1 MVVEVQAIPVH
12 DEGNGSVTRFDFPF
26 LVLEEDD
33 IRVYITD
40 LVNNE
45 EMTEINASEYEV
57 TILDTGGGYVTYPLS
72 GEPLS
77 ANYKITIYRETKI
90 VQGADLDGYADAVE
104 KVLDRAFMVLQ
115 EIKERNDRSLSIPI
129 NDNGQTD
136 PDVFLKETVANA
148 LLAITRSQLALSNSE
163 TALINSNKALTDS
176 AKALLDSANALS
188 VANSMNEAVN
198 AASAAAQAAA
208 DTAAEALLV
217 AEESSHAHTNKAVL
231 DQFDTTGSNK
241 VTFNSKI
248 LATTEDLDAM
258 VQTDATN
265 ADAESFRSLLG
276 MPEVESDVVN
286 LQSEVDS
293 NGSVIINIDS
303 RVNVLEDTPF
313 AIAPQTIVAG
323 ATGELPDG
331 WTTADADLPAAHIIT
346 SGTSELTVVAGLQV
360 AAGVEGSTVLSN
372 TLSADTTLNISAA
385 TDITSGTYSSYIYA
399 DLDANKDLT
408 FGVTDKKPQVGLNPK
423 YAISIVTPIMTANV
437 DQGFTV
443 AASSV
448 GASSEYNPYEA
459 FNRVGATKYNGWLS
473 AANYTKLDGIYMGEE
488 YIRIYQTD
496 LTQLTANKVRLC
508 PYSEGS
514 TMYGR
519 PYQFNLEAV
528 AEDGT
533 ITVLAAINEYNDW
546 AVGEYLEIEFDTTT
560 TAYLQ
565 IRVLK
570 VYGGSYC
577 AFSDIQWVYD
587 ENNAS
592 SEFQGDFY
600 DIAKQAHYDAYG
612 NILRRVYIG
621 EFEFVD
627 GVIDNI
633 INYQHGTV
641 CTMPV
646 NDGNNIAVNSWYYP
660 EKPYPG
666 ECIAV
671 AEIYYENKW
680 GDTGWIYTNGGYG
693 VNSTISEDTLI
704 VVTGNSYLC
713 TSDGNYGGG
722 VFSGNSTSAPARVK
736 VYRQW

>member
-1 MVVEVQAIPVH
+1 MAVVTTSSKEVLLGNSSCTEFSVGFKCAYNKDQIPYI
-12 DEGNGSVTRFDFPF
+12 SVYLADQNT
-26 LVLEEDD
+26 LSEEDPEILTYGVD
-33 IRVYITD
+33 YKVDTASDTGFRLIYPISGAPLPADKRLIVLRNTPLIQNVFSTSVPERKPIENIGDYLTMIIQELSETLSRAPKIPIT
-40 LVNNE
+40 
-45 EMTEINASEYEV
+45 SEYDPNTLIAEV
-57 TILDTGGGYVTYPLS
+57 IDKMNDAI
-72 GEPLS
+72 
-77 ANYKITIYRETKI
+77 ANSTT
-90 VQGADLDGYADAVE
+90 A
-104 KVLDRAFMVLQ
+104 
-115 EIKERNDRSLSIPI
+115 LSITS
-129 NDNGQTD
+129 GMQ
-136 PDVFLKETVANA
+136 E
-148 LLAITRSQLALSNSE
+148 S
-163 TALINSNKALTDS
+163 
-176 AKALLDSANALS
+176 
-188 VANSMNEAVN
+188 VN
-198 AASAAAQAAA
+198 AASQSAQDAAL
-208 DTAAEALLV
+208 TAREALLV
-217 AEESSHAHTNKAVL
+217 AGESSHAHLNKSVL
-231 DQFDTTGSNK
+231 DEFGTTGSNELM
-241 VTFNSKI
+241 FNGEKI
-248 LATTEDLDAM
+248 ALADDLSVL

-265 ADAESFRSLLG
+265 ASAESFRSLVG
-276 MPEVESDVVN
+276 MPEVEEDITG
-286 LQSEVDS
+286 LQAEIAST
-293 NGSVIINIDS
+293 GSTVTAIDS
-303 RVNVLEDTPF
+303 RVFVLENKDVPVLS
-313 AIAPQTIVAG
+313 IAPQSIVAG
-323 ATGELPDG
+323 ATGELPNG
-331 WTTADADLPAAHIIT
+331 WTTADADLPAAHIVT
-346 SGTSELTVVAGLQV
+346 SGTASELTIISGLQV
-360 AAGVEGSTVLSN
+360 AAGVEGKIVLSN
-372 TLSADTTLNISAA
+372 ALSVDTALDITAA
-385 TDITSGTYSSYIYA
+385 TDITSGTYSYYIYA

-408 FGVTDKKPQVGLNPK
+408 FGVTDKKPQVGLNPE
-423 YAISIVTPIMTANV
+423 YAISIVTPIMTATV
-437 DQGFTV
+437 DQGFTIEV
-443 AASSV
+443 SSL
-448 GASSEYNPYEA
+448 SSATDYYKPHEA
-459 FNRVGATKYNGWLS
+459 FNRIIATKYDGWLS
-473 AANYTKLDGIYMGEE
+473 AANYTKSDGIYMGEE

-519 PYQFNLEAV
+519 PYQFNIEAV

-612 NILRRVYIG
+612 NIIRRVYIG
-621 EFEFVD
+621 EIEFVD
-627 GVIDNI
+627 GVVDNV

-641 CTMPV
+641 CTLPV
-646 NDGNNIAVNSWYYP
+646 NDGNNIAVNSWYYS
-660 EKPYPG
+660 EKPYLG
-666 ECIAV
+666 ECNTT
-671 AEIYYENKW
+671 AEMYYENKW

>member
-1 MVVEVQAIPVH
+1 
-12 DEGNGSVTRFDFPF
+12 
-26 LVLEEDD
+26 
-33 IRVYITD
+33 
-40 LVNNE
+40 
-45 EMTEINASEYEV
+45 MTEYYTRIQYPYNGDTDIFSIPFSYRDQSYIKVEITNSSRIITPYAIDTDFEFINQNQIRLKTLPAIGSSIE
-57 TILDTGGGYVTYPLS
+57 
-72 GEPLS
+72 
-77 ANYKITIYRETKI
+77 IYRDSKKDKREEAFSNGEVYVHELDNSFNQDFDISQEAYDLATKSM
-90 VQGADLDGYADAVE
+90 VDSSDTREKAVE
-104 KVLDRAFMVLQ
+104 A
-115 EIKERNDRSLSIPI
+115 I
-129 NDNGQTD
+129 
-136 PDVFLKETVANA
+136 DV
-148 LLAITRSQLALSNSE
+148 SQ
-163 TALINSNKALTDS
+163 
-176 AKALLDSANALS
+176 
-188 VANSMNEAVN
+188 
-198 AASAAAQAAA
+198 QAAA
-208 DTAAEALLV
+208 DSAAALNVVSGMQESVDAAAESAESAAATAKEALLT
-217 AEESSHAHTNKAVL
+217 AAESSHAHLNKSVL
-231 DQFDTTGSNK
+231 DEFGTTGSNEL
-241 VTFNSKI
+241 TFNGDKI
-248 LATTEDLDAM
+248 ALADDLSVM

-265 ADAESFRSLLG
+265 ASAESFRALVG
-276 MPEVESDVVN
+276 MPEVEEDITG
-286 LQSEVDS
+286 LQAEIAST
-293 NGSVIINIDS
+293 GSAVTAIDS
-303 RVNVLEDTPF
+303 RVLALENKDITVLNV
-313 AIAPQTIVAG
+313 APQTIIAG
-323 ATGELPDG
+323 ATGDLPDG

-360 AAGVEGSTVLSN
+360 AAGVEGSVVLSN
-372 TLSADTTLNISAA
+372 TLSTDTTLNISAA
-385 TDITSGTYSSYIYA
+385 TDITSGTYSYYIYA
-399 DLDANKDLT
+399 DFDANKDLT
-408 FGVTDKKPQVGLNPK
+408 FGVIDKKPQVGLNPE

-437 DQGFTV
+437 CKDFTV
-443 AASSV
+443 TASSV

-519 PYQFNLEAV
+519 PYQFNIEAV

-533 ITVLAAINEYNDW
+533 ITVLATVDEYNDW

-736 VYRQW
+736 ISRQY

>member
-1 MVVEVQAIPVH
+1 MPVL
-12 DEGNGSVTRFDFPF
+12 N
-26 LVLEEDD
+26 
-33 IRVYITD
+33 
-40 LVNNE
+40 
-45 EMTEINASEYEV
+45 
-57 TILDTGGGYVTYPLS
+57 
-72 GEPLS
+72 
-77 ANYKITIYRETKI
+77 NYKIREYRGNCNGRDWEFPFRCFSLDHLVVELIDSEGTQKSLTRGVDYTVFNGLTNDGGSVHYPKDDQLAPLSESETLRIYRATPMEQSIKYEIFQQKI
-90 VQGADLDGYADAVE
+90 EDAIDKMVMLLQESVNGSAVE
-104 KVLDRAFMVLQ
+104 IASSAV
-115 EIKERNDRSLSIPI
+115 S
-129 NDNGQTD
+129 
-136 PDVFLKETVANA
+136 TVNE
-148 LLAITRSQLALSNSE
+148 AIIT
-163 TALINSNKALTDS
+163 I
-176 AKALLDSANALS
+176 
-188 VANSMNEAVN
+188 NEAV
-198 AASAAAQAAA
+198 ASIA
-208 DTAAEALLV
+208 
-217 AEESSHAHTNKAVL
+217 
-231 DQFDTTGSNK
+231 NK
-241 VTFNSKI
+241 VDGDGTGI
-248 LATTEDLDAM
+248 TDRLAFLTALGVGNDGNVDLSDVAYTSGDNID
-258 VQTDATN
+258 V
-265 ADAESFRSLLG
+265 ESYRNLLG
-276 MPEVESDVVN
+276 LLDVKDDISDLEVEAISIKSTVT
-286 LQSEVDS
+286 
-293 NGSVIINIDS
+293 SVDS
-303 RVNVLEDTPF
+303 RVTMLEDTPF
-313 AIAPQTIVAG
+313 AVAPQTIVAG

-372 TLSADTTLNISAA
+372 TLSADTTLDISAA
-385 TDITSGTYSSYIYA
+385 TDITSGTYSYYIYA

-408 FGVTDKKPQVGLNPK
+408 FGVADKKPQVGLSPE

-437 DQGFTV
+437 CKDFTV

-459 FNRVGATKYNGWLS
+459 FNRVAATKYNGWLS
-473 AANYTKLDGIYMGEE
+473 AANYTKSDGIYMGEE

-496 LTQLTANKVRLC
+496 LTQLTANKIRLC

-519 PYQFNLEAV
+519 PYQFNIEAV

-560 TAYLQ
+560 TTYLQ

-612 NILRRVYIG
+612 NIIRRVYIG
-621 EFEFVD
+621 EIEFVD
-627 GVIDNI
+627 GVVDNV

-641 CTMPV
+641 CTLPV
-646 NDGNNIAVNSWYYP
+646 NDGNNIAVNSWYYS
-660 EKPYPG
+660 EKPYLG
-666 ECIAV
+666 ECNTT
-671 AEIYYENKW
+671 AEMYYENKW

-736 VYRQW
+736 ISRQY

>member
-1 MVVEVQAIPVH
+1 MAVVTTNSKEVLLGNSSCTEFSVGFKCAYNKDQIPYI
-12 DEGNGSVTRFDFPF
+12 SVYLADQNT
-26 LVLEEDD
+26 LSEEDPVILTYGVD
-33 IRVYITD
+33 YKVDTASDTGFRLIYPISGAPLPADKRLIVLRNTPLIQNVFSTSVPERKPIENIGDYLTMIIQELSETLSRAPKIPIT
-40 LVNNE
+40 
-45 EMTEINASEYEV
+45 SEYDPNTLIAEV
-57 TILDTGGGYVTYPLS
+57 IDKMNDAI
-72 GEPLS
+72 
-77 ANYKITIYRETKI
+77 ANSTT
-90 VQGADLDGYADAVE
+90 A
-104 KVLDRAFMVLQ
+104 
-115 EIKERNDRSLSIPI
+115 LSITS
-129 NDNGQTD
+129 GMQ
-136 PDVFLKETVANA
+136 E
-148 LLAITRSQLALSNSE
+148 S
-163 TALINSNKALTDS
+163 
-176 AKALLDSANALS
+176 
-188 VANSMNEAVN
+188 VN
-198 AASAAAQAAA
+198 AASQSAQDAAL
-208 DTAAEALLV
+208 TAREALLV
-217 AEESSHAHTNKAVL
+217 AAESSHAHLNKSVL
-231 DQFDTTGSNK
+231 DEFGTTGSNK
-241 VTFNSKI
+241 LTFNGEKI
-248 LATTEDLDAM
+248 ALADDLSVM

-265 ADAESFRSLLG
+265 ASAESFRALVG
-276 MPEVESDVVN
+276 MPEVEEDITG
-286 LQSEVDS
+286 LQAEIAST
-293 NGSVIINIDS
+293 GSAVTAIDS
-303 RVNVLEDTPF
+303 RVLALENKDITVLNV
-313 AIAPQTIVAG
+313 APQTIVAG
-323 ATGELPDG
+323 PTGDLPDG

-385 TDITSGTYSSYIYA
+385 TDITSGTYSYYIYA
-399 DLDANKDLT
+399 DLDANKNLT
-408 FGVTDKKPQVGLNPK
+408 FGVTDKKPQVGLNPE

-448 GASSEYNPYEA
+448 GVSSEYNPYEA
-459 FNRVGATKYNGWLS
+459 FNRVAATKYNGWSS
-473 AANYTKLDGIYMGEE
+473 AANYTKSDGIYMGEE
-488 YIRIYQTD
+488 YIRIYKTD

-519 PYQFNLEAV
+519 PYQFNIEAV

-560 TAYLQ
+560 TTYLQ

-592 SEFQGDFY
+592 SEFQGDFFN
-600 DIAKQAHYDAYG
+600 IANQTHYDAYG

-621 EFEFVD
+621 EIEVE
-627 GVIDNI
+627 GGAVSNV

-641 CTMPV
+641 YTLPV
-646 NDGNNIAVNSWYYP
+646 NDGENIAVNSWYYS
-660 EKPYPG
+660 EKPYLG
-666 ECIAV
+666 ECNTT
-671 AEIYYENKW
+671 AEMYYENKW

-736 VYRQW
+736 ISRQY